1 MNPTLSQRSQRR
13 SKQLYW
19 RMHPPSPFGLP
30 VELPSS
36 LIANGGAAPPVPV
49 PAPAP
54 ATPKE
59 HASTLQVVRP
69 QILLLELLLVFLDG
83 WFALGELLSLLLP
96 ALGELALAVA
106 ALKNQRIGLL
116 VPAAPGPGL
125 PPGLLGLGPAPGA
138 PGLEPAG
145 CPAAVP
151 GPGR

>member
-1 MNPTLSQRSQRR
+1 MNPTLSERALRR

-30 VELPSS
+30 IELPFC
-36 LIANGGAAPPVPV
+36 LIANGGIAPPGPGPTPAAP
-49 PAPAP
+49 
-54 ATPKE
+54 E
-59 HASTLQVVRP
+59 HHGSRLQVDRP
-69 QILLLELLLVFLDG
+69 QILFLELLLVFLDG
-83 WFALGELLSLLLP
+83 WFALGEMLSLLLP
-96 ALGELALAVA
+96 GLGELALAVV

-151 GPGR
+151 GPGS